1 MFEMLRKMIFPI
13 IIIVLVFFVG
23 MIVLEWGLGL
33 SGRNQ
38 ALEANVAGT
47 INGEEIPWQT
57 HSQLLNNLLQ
67 NERAQYGEDYEIPD
81 DRARELEQQAWDQ
94 LVADRLIKQ
103 EGARL
108 GITVS
113 ESDVYNYLKYNP
125 PQFLRQEPDL
135 QTNGQFDYQKYLALM
150 VDNRA
155 AGMWANIE
163 PMIREDLKRI
173 KVQQEVVEAA
183 HVTNE
188 EVREAFIGQNEKV
201 TIGVVNATMNQFYML
216 TSDPTDQE
224 AETWFNG
231 HRDMYKVGERVV
243 LDLVRVSKEPS
254 QFDQDAAQARAKEV
268 YDSVT
273 SGSDFAEFART
284 YSQDPGAATNSGDLG
299 WFARGRMVKEFD
311 SAAFAMREG
320 EISVPIKTS
329 FGWHIIKNLGYREEN
344 GQREVHA
351 AHILIKPETS
361 PQTLDAAWQQL
372 DMVRTQASEL
382 GLAEAAK
389 AEGLEMHTTAPTQ
402 KEEYLNYVGA
412 GTDVLEMAFK
422 MNLGDISEVLDLPNY
437 YCVMRLANKFE
448 AGPADLVAVKA
459 TVAQDCRQEKL
470 TKICHDTVQL
480 VYDEVGRG
488 STLEKAAV
496 KFGLTYEKLEPF
508 SRDASI
514 PNLGS
519 DPKAIGKAFG
529 LGAVGTISKPID
541 YSTGTVIME
550 LLDRQTPDLTAFNEK
565 QDSVYMQLLKTKQQ
579 QTYSAWYT
587 SLVKTAKI
595 ESNVNALQRRR

>member
-13 IIIVLVFFVG
+13 IIIVLIFFVG
-23 MIVLEWGLGL
+23 MIVLEWGMGL

-38 ALEANVAGT
+38 ALESNVAGT
-47 INGEEIPWQT
+47 INGEEVPWQT

-81 DRARELEQQAWDQ
+81 DRTRQLEQQAWDQ

-108 GITVS
+108 GIMVS
-113 ESDVYNYLKYNP
+113 ETDVYNYLKYNP
-125 PQFLRQEPDL
+125 PQFLQQEPDL

-150 VDNRA
+150 VDSRA
-155 AGMWANIE
+155 AGMWANLE
-163 PMIREDLKRI
+163 PMVREDLKRI
-173 KVQQEVVEAA
+173 KVQQEIVGAA

-188 EVREAFIGQNEKV
+188 EVREAFIDKNEKV
-201 TIGVVNATMNQFYML
+201 TIGIVNATMNQLYGL
-216 TSDPTDQE
+216 TTDPDDKE
-224 AETWFNG
+224 LETWFDA
-231 HRDMYKVGERVV
+231 HRDKYKVGERVV

-254 QFDQDAAQARAKEV
+254 QFDQEAAQARAKEV

-329 FGWHIIKNLGYREEN
+329 FGWHIIKQLGYREEN
-344 GQREVHA
+344 KQREAHV

-372 DMVRTQASEL
+372 DMVRTQASEV

-389 AEGLEMHTTAPTQ
+389 AEGLEMHTTPPTE
-402 KEEYLNYVGA
+402 KEGRIEYVGA
-412 GTDVLEMAFK
+412 GADVLELAFK

-448 AGPADLVAVKA
+448 AGPADLAAVKA
-459 TVAQDCRQEKL
+459 TVSQDCRMEKL
-470 TKICHDTVQL
+470 AKICHDTAQF

-488 STLEKAAV
+488 STLEKAAIR
-496 KFGLTYEKLEPF
+496 FGLTYEKIEPF
-508 SRDASI
+508 SRDASV
-514 PNLGS
+514 PKLGS
-519 DPKAIGKAFG
+519 DPKVIGKAFS
-529 LGAVGTISKPID
+529 LGTVGTISKPID
-541 YSTGTVIME
+541 YSTGTVVME
-550 LLDRQTPDLTAFNEK
+550 LLDRQTPDLTVFNEK
-565 QDSVYMQLLKTKQQ
+565 QDSVYTQLLKTKQQ

-587 SLVKTAKI
+587 ALVKSAKV
-595 ESNVNALQRRR
+595 ESNVNTLQRRR